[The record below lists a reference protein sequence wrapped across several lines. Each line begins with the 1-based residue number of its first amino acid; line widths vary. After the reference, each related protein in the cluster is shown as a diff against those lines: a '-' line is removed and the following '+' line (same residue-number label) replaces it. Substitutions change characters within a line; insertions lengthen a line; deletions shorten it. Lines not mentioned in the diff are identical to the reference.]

1 MEELELAVI
10 IVLII
15 LILYFLYQKNKHETA
30 PLRGGCAAM
39 AKNRGYNYDGQQG
52 LLSKLP
58 SMDPADLDIETY
70 SGDGYQQ
77 VIANTINERDRK
89 SHQDYV
95 SDVLGKQASLARL
108 TVQDHDPWSNWS
120 VRRPMPVPESA
131 GVRQSN
137 SIETSKL
144 LPGVRYSWS
153 TIAHQ
158 EI

>member
-39 AKNRGYNYDGQQG
+39 ARSHRGYDDQQG

-58 SMDPADLDIETY
+58 SMDPADLDIDTY
-70 SGDGYQQ
+70 NGDGYQQ

-89 SHQDYV
+89 SHQEYV
-95 SDVLGKQASLARL
+95 SDVLNKQASLARL

-120 VRRPMPVPESA
+120 VRRPMPVPEGA
-131 GVRQSN
+131 DVRQSA
-137 SIETSKL
+137 SVETSKL
-144 LPGVRYSWS
+144 LPGVRYTWS